1 MEYRCVI
8 PSDEQVLKTT
18 QKNGGISDGINGGIN
33 IRLNAM
39 EQKLLR
45 FLIDHGEYS
54 QVQLSKEIGGIRSND

>member
-8 PSDEQVLKTT
+8 PFDEQVLKTT

-33 IRLNAM
+33 IRLNAT

-45 FLIDHGEYS
+45 FLIDHA
-54 QVQLSKEIGGIRSND
+54 